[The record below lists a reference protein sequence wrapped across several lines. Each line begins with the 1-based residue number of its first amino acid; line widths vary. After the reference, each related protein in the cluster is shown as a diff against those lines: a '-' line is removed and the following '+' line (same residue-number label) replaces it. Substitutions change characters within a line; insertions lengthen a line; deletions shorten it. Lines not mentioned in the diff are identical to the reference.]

1 MGRSRAR
8 IAVVALVVISAA
20 SCTSGS
26 GGATSPSLGSS
37 NPPAQTVSP
46 SPSPT
51 VTPKAQRTT
60 SVGVFQLVSASFG
73 VTTVYRCRG
82 ERCRDRLLATE
93 DFGRTWSD
101 ITPSP
106 LPEEGSIYSV
116 SFLDRYHGWVVAE
129 SCAGGQ
135 GTLFRTED
143 GARTWRRTAID
154 GVTCNA
160 GANRVPSFVD
170 SQNGW
175 LIHQEP
181 TGSSASL
188 QRTRDGGKTWSRER
202 DFEWITAVRFLD
214 PLDGWM
220 GGFIHSRGGLFRTK
234 DGGRTWARVPIPL
247 PECCRGW
254 IRLVDRPTFSDLE
267 HAVVP
272 ITLRN
277 PDRGREVV
285 AFDAT
290 ADGGRTWRL
299 AAVLRPRGT
308 GRVSAFP
315 APRPTS
321 VTSSTDWWT
330 VARGSPA
337 VFHTDDGGNTWQR
350 SRITAEGRVFS
361 IAAIDARRAWAIV
374 YLDRQRSLFVTR
386 DGGRSWR
393 AVTPVASAGSPA
405 ASQEIRK
412 VLPLPGPV
420 TALTA
425 GEDGT
430 LYAAYLLHSNGDR
443 QVIVRFDPATGSIVR
458 SVPIAGGQGGVD
470 RLAYAGGS
478 LWASGGTRFRGSDRL
493 LYRLD
498 GNTLAVRDRKTMS
511 APPIA
516 LAAVPAGLWVA
527 VGKRLVL
534 LDPWSG
540 AVRRTV
546 PFAGRV
552 QLLVADPSG
561 EDLYVATDAPV
572 RHDRTPLLQLDAE
585 TGTTIASSWQ
595 GFADLAGP
603 SGLAATDEGVWV
615 TTPTGMMAT
624 LSLLREGDLR
634 QAAVFEP
641 GGSNGLSA
649 YVAGGVLWVTHASGG
664 YYCAD
669 AFDGPVL
676 GHVETEGTEY
686 GVSDVVAVPSGLYV
700 GGWKTLERIVPGPTC
715 RAD

>member
-1 MGRSRAR
+1 MARSRAC
-8 IAVVALVVISAA
+8 IVVLALILMSAV
-20 SCTSGS
+20 SCTSGP
-26 GGATSPSLGSS
+26 GGAPATTLGAS
-37 NPPAQTVSP
+37 NPPKPTISP
-46 SPSPT
+46 SASAAPA
-51 VTPKAQRTT
+51 PKAQRTT
-60 SVGVFQLVSASFG
+60 SVGVLQLVSASFG
-73 VTTVYRCRG
+73 VATVYRCHG
-82 ERCRDRLLATE
+82 DRCRDRLHATE

-101 ITPSP
+101 ITPSQVP
-106 LPEEGSIYSV
+106 NGSSIDSV
-116 SFLDRYHGWVVAE
+116 FFLDRLHGWVVADD
-129 SCAGGQ
+129 CVGGKA
-135 GTLFRTED
+135 TLFRTED
-143 GARTWRRTAID
+143 GARTWRRTAIE
-154 GVTCNA
+154 GASCNA
-160 GANRVPSFVD
+160 GANVSPSFVD
-170 SQNGW
+170 SWNGW

-188 QRTRDGGKTWSRER
+188 QRTTDGGKTWSRAR
-202 DFEWITAVRFLD
+202 DFEWITSIRFLD
-214 PLDGWM
+214 PLDGWY
-220 GGFIHSRGGLFRTK
+220 GGFLHDRGGLFRTQ
-234 DGGRTWARVPIPL
+234 DGGRTWARVPTPL
-247 PECCRGW
+247 PDCCDGW
-254 IRLVDRPTFSDLE
+254 QAYYDRPTFSDLY

-277 PDRGREVV
+277 GHREVV

-299 AAVLRPRGT
+299 ASVFRPRGA
-308 GRVSAFP
+308 GPDSAFP
-315 APRPTS
+315 APRPVGIAS
-321 VTSSTDWWT
+321 PTDWWT

-350 SRITAEGRVFS
+350 SRIAGEGRVVS
-361 IAAIDARRAWAIV
+361 IAAIDARRAWAIA

-393 AVTPVASAGSPA
+393 AVTPVTSAGSPA

-443 QVIVRFDPATGSIVR
+443 QVIVRFDPATGSVVR
-458 SVPIAGGQGGVD
+458 SVPIAGGQGGVH

-498 GNTLAVRDRKTMS
+498 GNTLAVRDRLTMS

-540 AVRRTV
+540 AVRGTV

-552 QLLVADPSG
+552 RLLVADPSG

-641 GGSNGLSA
+641 GRSNGLSA